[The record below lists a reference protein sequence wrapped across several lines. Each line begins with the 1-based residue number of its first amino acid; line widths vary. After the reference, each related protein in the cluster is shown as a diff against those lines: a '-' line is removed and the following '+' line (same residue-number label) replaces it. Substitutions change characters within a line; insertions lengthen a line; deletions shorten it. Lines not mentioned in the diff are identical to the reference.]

1 MKLTGVVVLIVTKG
15 SEFVNIDKK
24 YPNNGHGLVNQLF
37 SLINYMVENPHQIT
51 PPNKS
56 YIDFFSID
64 PVEGDIVNISQILN
78 LEKMNSD
85 WNLQFL
91 DIVDYNKECIPVWF
105 KTRGILYV
113 WEERFSQFKEA
124 ARKLIFSDKI
134 LETGKELVI
143 KNGLQETQV
152 NVAHLRFCSNLFQDI
167 DKLSLSEGCPFDFS
181 QTDQIYLETSNSC
194 REAIYKNCDPQLPLV
209 LLVPNKNH
217 PFVEEISRDYNVIIP
232 QISDYQKLLDRGMW
246 GRDIWGLCD
255 ISFSHQLNINNLI
268 IQDKTST
275 YSKFLSIYLDYKNK
289 IDY

>member
-1 MKLTGVVVLIVTKG
+1 MELTGIVILIATKIDGFVTL
-15 SEFVNIDKK
+15 DRK

-37 SLINYMVENPHQIT
+37 SLINYMVENPNQIS

-78 LEKMNSD
+78 LEKMNSI
-85 WNLQFL
+85 WNFQFL
-91 DIVDYNKECIPVWF
+91 DIVDYKECDPLWF

-113 WEERFSQFKEA
+113 YEERFSEFQEA
-124 ARKLIFSDKI
+124 AKKLIFSDKI
-134 LETGKELVI
+134 LEVGRKLI
-143 KNGLQETQV
+143 KNKGIQDTQV

-181 QTDQIYLETSNSC
+181 QTDHIYLETSNSC
-194 REAIYKNCDPQLPLV
+194 REAIYKNCDPKLPLV

-217 PFVEEISRDYNVIIP
+217 PFVEEISRDYNVVIP
-232 QISDYQKLLDRGMW
+232 QISDYKELVEERMW

-268 IQDKTST
+268 IQDKSST